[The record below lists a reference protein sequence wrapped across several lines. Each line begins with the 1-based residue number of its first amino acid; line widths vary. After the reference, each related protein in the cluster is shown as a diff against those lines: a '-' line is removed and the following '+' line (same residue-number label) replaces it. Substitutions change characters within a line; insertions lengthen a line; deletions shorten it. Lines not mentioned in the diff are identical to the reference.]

1 MKKYHQLS
9 REQRY
14 AIYLGLQEKK
24 TKTAI
29 ARQIECSVSTV
40 CREIKRN
47 SNRFGHYI
55 YKEAQEVAMIRRE
68 RSCSNRKTPLHVLN
82 RAKSLLIEE
91 DWSPK

>member
-14 AIYLGLQEKK
+14 TIYLGLQAKM

-29 ARQIECSVSTV
+29 ARQIECSISTV
-40 CREIKRN
+40 CREIKRK
-47 SNRFGHYI
+47 SNRFGYYI

-68 RSCSNRKTPLHVLN
+68 RSCSNRKTPLHVIN
-82 RAKSLLIEE
+82 RAKRSY
-91 DWSPK
+91 